1 MRTQSRIGPRFGGA
15 GGERAGAARRLDPG
29 LVGAAVLLLIGS
41 YAALSVD
48 VVRTGFGVKGDEGTY
63 VAMALSAAYDGDL
76 VYEARDI
83 ERFYETYDSGP
94 EGIFLKRGSHARYR
108 LDDAF
113 PFVRRETRPDT
124 RADRLYFGK
133 AYVYPVAAAPFVR
146 LAGLNGLLLFHV
158 LLLSGVLLLG
168 YRFVAARSPRRLA
181 AGYVLGF
188 FGVSIVPL
196 YAVSLSPEIF
206 NVACVF
212 TAYFLWFHKEA
223 APPPATRLGRW
234 ARSPW
239 SDFAAA
245 ALLGMATYS
254 KPSHL
259 LLILP
264 PVAVALARRRF
275 GKGLAA
281 AAVFGGVVT
290 AGFAI
295 NAAITG
301 EFNYQGGDRK
311 TFYGRFP
318 FETPA
323 DRFDA
328 LGIGMTTNEIV
339 VEEPLGP
346 AAFLKLLGTNLGY
359 FLVGRHFGFVP
370 FFFPGVVAVALFLRR
385 SSPRRR
391 WQWAVL
397 GAAALSAVALV
408 VYMPYT
414 WSGGGGPSGNRYFL
428 SIYPVLLFVTP
439 PLATIAPAVTAWLGG
454 ALFTAHILI
463 NPFAS
468 AKRPH
473 LSVERGAL
481 RALPIEMTMVTDLPI
496 MIDPRRSHVP
506 YGSDPLL
513 HLYFLDHNAHLPD
526 APGIWI
532 AGRARSELIVRS
544 YDRLSEM
551 RVFLSTPVAN
561 TVTVELGGASR
572 TARLA
577 GQRPQELVFSEPE
590 GVYSRRSWAYLLA
603 VRTEDGFVPRL
614 LNPDSGDSRHLGVAV
629 TLEAGTAGDGT
640 VARGR

>member
-1 MRTQSRIGPRFGGA
+1 MKLRAGSWLGGDR
-15 GGERAGAARRLDPG
+15 GRAGASRRLDPG
-29 LVGAAVLLLIGS
+29 LVGAAMLLLIGS

-76 VYEARDI
+76 VYEARDV

-94 EGIFLKRGSHARYR
+94 EGIFLKRGSRARYR

-133 AYVYPVAAAPFVR
+133 AYIYPVAAAPFVR

-212 TAYFLWFHKEA
+212 TAYFLWFYKEV

-234 ARSPW
+234 TRGPW
-239 SDFAAA
+239 SDLAAA
-245 ALLGMATYS
+245 ALLGAATYS

-275 GKGLAA
+275 GRGLAA
-281 AAVFGGVVT
+281 AVVFGCVVT

-295 NAAITG
+295 NAAVTG

-323 DRFDA
+323 DRFDT

-339 VEEPLGP
+339 VEESLGP
-346 AAFLKLLGTNLGY
+346 AAFLQLLGTNLGY
-359 FLVGRHFGFVP
+359 FLVGRHFGFAP
-370 FFFPGVVAVALFLRR
+370 FFFPGVVAAAMFLRR
-385 SSPRRR
+385 SAPRRR

-414 WSGGGGPSGNRYFL
+414 WSGGGGPPGNRYFL

-439 PLATIAPAVTAWLGG
+439 PLATIAPVVTSWLGG
-454 ALFTAHILI
+454 ALFTAHILV
-463 NPFAS
+463 NPFVS
-468 AKRPH
+468 MKQPH
-473 LSVERGAL
+473 LNVERGAL
-481 RALPIEMTMVTDLPI
+481 RALPVEMTMVTDLPI
-496 MIDPRRSHVP
+496 MLDARRSHVP
-506 YGSDPLL
+506 YGSDPPLR
-513 HLYFLDHNAHLPD
+513 LYFLDYNAYPD
-526 APGIWI
+526 APRIWI

-544 YDRLSEM
+544 YDRLSEL
-551 RVFLSTPVAN
+551 RVVLSTPVAN
-561 TVTVELGGASR
+561 TVTVELGGARR
-572 TARLA
+572 TARIA
-577 GQRPQELVFSEPE
+577 GQQSQELVFPEPE

-614 LNPDSGDSRHLGVAV
+614 LSPDSRDGRHLGVAV
-629 TLEAGTAGDGT
+629 ALEARTAGGGA